1 MWVPLHAGRIDA
13 VLLELA
19 EEGVTEGVGPD
30 GPPRWANWFQWP
42 GSVNRTRFCRATT
55 PGMGVIS
62 GSCARARGRCEV
74 PVYLATGYPA
84 RSTRR
89 LKLSSVDGR

>member
-30 GPPRWANWFQWP
+30 GPPRVGQL
-42 GSVNRTRFCRATT
+42 
-55 PGMGVIS
+55 
-62 GSCARARGRCEV
+62 V
-74 PVYLATGYPA
+74 PVAGQREPDCGFVA
-84 RSTRR
+84 PQR
-89 LKLSSVDGR
+89 LEWA